1 MIDRLL
7 LYTTATIMLQYV
19 NCFSA
24 CASFLMLL
32 SDTLQLARVPLRG
45 VRSKDD
51 LVARVKEAVRGSVL
65 VFCSNAFSCH
75 KLLL

>member
-1 MIDRLL
+1 MIDKLRVYNAMMQFL
-7 LYTTATIMLQYV
+7 
-19 NCFSA
+19 NCSSA
-24 CASFLMLL
+24 CAGFLMLL

-51 LVARVKEAVRGSVL
+51 FIGRIKEAVRG
-65 VFCSNAFSCH
+65 NASTFFLFSSFSCD